1 MFKKMLAAFGVGSPS
16 VDTVLTTTAVQ
27 PGGFIEGNVNITGGD
42 SEFLIEQVLLSLATR
57 VEVEG
62 GDYEGHSGIELGHV
76 VAAQHFRVGPGER
89 QSIPFRMPVPWEAPI
104 TEVYGEHLRGMVMG
118 VRTELV
124 IAKGR
129 DKGDL
134 DPVAI
139 TPLPVQQGILDGF
152 AANGFRFKHAD
163 VERGY
168 LHGVQQSLPI
178 FQEIEFWPPPQH
190 GGKINEVELTFV
202 ASPYGVEVV
211 LEFDK
216 RGGMFSSGHDAYS
229 RFSIRHDQAAGTDW
243 AGVVDSWVR
252 EATSRYY
259 SHLPSGY
266 GHGHDHGGY
275 GHGGY
280 GQGHHGHGR
289 RGPGM
294 GTVVAAGAAGIVGGI
309 VAGEVFEEV
318 FEDDGGDFEF

>member
-1 MFKKMLAAFGVGSPS
+1 MLAAFGVGSAS
-16 VDTVLTTTAVQ
+16 VDTVLTTSAVQ
-27 PGGFIEGNVNITGGD
+27 PGGFVEGHVHITGGD
-42 SEFLIEQVLLSLATR
+42 HDVQIEQAVLSLVTR
-57 VEVEG
+57 VEVES
-62 GDYEGHSGIELGHV
+62 GDYEHHAGVELAQV
-76 VAAQHFRVGPGER
+76 VAAHSFRVAPGER

-104 TEVYGEHLRGMVMG
+104 TEVYGQHLRGMVMG

-139 TPLPVQQGILDGF
+139 TPLPVQQGVLDGF

-163 VERGY
+163 VEHGR
-168 LHGVQQSLPI
+168 LHGVQQTLPI

-190 GGKINEVELTFV
+190 AGRINEVELTFV
-202 ASPYGVEVV
+202 ANPYGVDVI

-216 RGGMFSSGHDAYS
+216 RGGVFSSGHDAYS

-243 AGVVDSWVR
+243 AAVVDGWVR
-252 EATSRYY
+252 EATSRYF
-259 SHLPSGY
+259 SHLPP
-266 GHGHDHGGY
+266 GY
-275 GHGGY
+275 GHGGSGGHGGY
-280 GQGHHGHGR
+280 GGHGHGPHH

-294 GTVVAAGAAGIVGGI
+294 GTVVAAGAAGVVGGI